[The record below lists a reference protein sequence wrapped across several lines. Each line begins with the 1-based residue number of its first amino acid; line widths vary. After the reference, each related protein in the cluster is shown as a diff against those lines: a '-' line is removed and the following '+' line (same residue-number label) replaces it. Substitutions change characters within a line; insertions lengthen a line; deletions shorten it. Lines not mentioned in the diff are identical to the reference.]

1 MLVEIPDLDVIFGLI
16 LAFIGGLFTLFVYS
30 KLKSISASN
39 EQTKQD
45 SERLEFYE
53 RQLIDLKIKL
63 DAIDLENLS
72 FSQETPQN
80 IVKNEEK
87 PVQVVEKQVQVVPE
101 QVPVPARVERT
112 PNMSSGDI
120 VEAVLRLITDRS
132 RTSRD
137 IQITLGKSREH
148 ISRTMKKL
156 FETVGKG
163 LTKATGMA
171 VTTAGAVLGGPYFIA
186 KVATNPKH
194 VNKLLAINSLGPGKE
209 LRKTKLA
216 SILINDVIDQIYND
230 ADNLNEGQEAERRI
244 RSVQ

>member
-1 MLVEIPDLDVIFGLI
+1 MLVEIPDLNVIFGLVS
-16 LAFIGGLFTLFVYS
+16 AFIGGLFTLFVYS
-30 KLKSISASN
+30 KLKADSASN
-39 EQTKQD
+39 NQIKAD

-72 FSQETPQN
+72 FSQEIPQD

-87 PVQVVEKQVQVVPE
+87 PVQVVEKQVQIVPE
-101 QVPVPARVERT
+101 QVPVSARVERT

-148 ISRTMKKL
+148 ISRTMKKMSDD
-156 FETVGKG
+156 G
-163 LTKATGMA
+163 LVKRNTNAK
-171 VTTAGAVLGGPYFIA
+171 PYSYSITQNGLSKLSEPGSAPQTIA
-186 KVATNPKH
+186 PQT
-194 VNKLLAINSLGPGKE
+194 S
-209 LRKTKLA
+209 
-216 SILINDVIDQIYND
+216 
-230 ADNLNEGQEAERRI
+230 
-244 RSVQ
+244 

>member
-1 MLVEIPDLDVIFGLI
+1 MLVEIPDLDVIFGLV

-30 KLKSISASN
+30 KLKAISVSN
-39 EQTKQD
+39 DQTKQD

-80 IVKNEEK
+80 VVKNEEK
-87 PVQVVEKQVQVVPE
+87 PVQVVEKQVQIVPE
-101 QVPVPARVERT
+101 QVPAPVRVERT

-148 ISRTMKKL
+148 ISRTMKKMSDD
-156 FETVGKG
+156 G
-163 LTKATGMA
+163 LVERNTNAKPYSYSITQTGLSRLS
-171 VTTAGAVLGGPYFIA
+171 GSGGTPQTIA
-186 KVATNPKH
+186 PQT
-194 VNKLLAINSLGPGKE
+194 S
-209 LRKTKLA
+209 
-216 SILINDVIDQIYND
+216 
-230 ADNLNEGQEAERRI
+230 
-244 RSVQ
+244 

>member
-16 LAFIGGLFTLFVYS
+16 LAFIGGLVTLFVYS

-39 EQTKQD
+39 DQTKAD

-63 DAIDLENLS
+63 DAINLDNLS
-72 FSQETPQN
+72 FSQEIPQN

-87 PVQVVEKQVQVVPE
+87 PIQVVEKPVQVVPE
-101 QVPVPARVERT
+101 QAPHPPRVERA
-112 PNMSSGDI
+112 PNMSSDNI

-148 ISRTMKKL
+148 VSRTMKKM
-156 FETVGKG
+156 TDDG
-163 LTKATGMA
+163 LVQRNTNAKPYSYSITQNGLSRLSGTGQ
-171 VTTAGAVLGGPYFIA
+171 TAQTIA
-186 KVATNPKH
+186 PQT
-194 VNKLLAINSLGPGKE
+194 S
-209 LRKTKLA
+209 
-216 SILINDVIDQIYND
+216 
-230 ADNLNEGQEAERRI
+230 
-244 RSVQ
+244 

>member
-30 KLKSISASN
+30 RLKAVSTSN
-39 EQTKQD
+39 DQTKVD

-72 FSQETPQN
+72 FSQQIPQN
-80 IVKNEEK
+80 IVRNEEK
-87 PVQVVEKQVQVVPE
+87 PVQVVEKPVQVVPE
-101 QVPVPARVERT
+101 QVQVPVRVERT

-120 VEAVLRLITDRS
+120 VEAVLGLITDRS

-148 ISRTMKKL
+148 ISRTMKKMSDD
-156 FETVGKG
+156 G
-163 LTKATGMA
+163 LVERNTNSKPYSYSITQNGRSKLSR
-171 VTTAGAVLGGPYFIA
+171 TDTAPQTIA
-186 KVATNPKH
+186 PQT
-194 VNKLLAINSLGPGKE
+194 S
-209 LRKTKLA
+209 
-216 SILINDVIDQIYND
+216 
-230 ADNLNEGQEAERRI
+230 
-244 RSVQ
+244 